1 MLIPLPCAVCGTVD
15 GALTDQLCR
24 ACLGDLPAHPPGVC
38 QGCGTVLGD
47 AAVCS
52 RCFVPTP
59 AFDGCIAGCMYA
71 YPVNQVIKKLKYQAR
86 LDLVRPLCLP
96 LIKRIGYEG
105 VALPDCLVPT
115 PLHGSRLRARGFNQ
129 AGEIAGVLAQNLSLP
144 VDGRLVRRQKNTL
157 QQYNLSPE
165 QRSTNVRGA
174 FTLLKSIGY
183 ERVAIVD
190 DVLTSG
196 ATANELA
203 LLLKRNGVAHVQ
215 VWCAAQAAPAG

>member
-1 MLIPLPCAVCGTVD
+1 MLIPLPCAVCGAVD

-38 QGCGTVLGD
+38 PGCGTVLGD

-115 PLHGSRLRARGFNQ
+115 PLHDSRLRARGFNQ

-174 FTLLKSIGY
+174 FILLKSIGY

-203 LLLKRNGVAHVQ
+203 LLLKRNGAAHVQ

>member
-52 RCFVPTP
+52 RCFAPTP
-59 AFDGCIAGCMYA
+59 AFDGCTAGCMYA
-71 YPVNQVIKKLKYQAR
+71 YLKYQAR

-129 AGEIAGVLAQNLSLP
+129 AGEIAGVLAQNLSLA

-165 QRSTNVRGA
+165 QRSKNVRDA
-174 FTLLKSIGY
+174 FILLKSIGY
-183 ERVAIVD
+183 ERIAIVD

-203 LLLKRNGVAHVQ
+203 LMLKRNGVAHVQ